1 MYGTWFTTGKVT
13 DLLARTG
20 LDRVPVWVPVVLG
33 VVLMAFVGSVRI
45 DPALQGW
52 ISIGTVTLL
61 LVLNRRRGR
70 GITVFLMML
79 SLLVS
84 LRYIVW
90 RLTAT
95 VQFSNW

>member
-52 ISIGTVTLL
+52 IS
-61 LVLNRRRGR
+61 
-70 GITVFLMML
+70 
-79 SLLVS
+79 
-84 LRYIVW
+84 
-90 RLTAT
+90 
-95 VQFSNW
+95 

>member
-33 VVLMAFVGSVRI
+33 VVLMAFVGSIRI

-52 ISIGTVTLL
+52 VSVGTVTLL

-90 RLTAT
+90 RLT
-95 VQFSNW
+95 

>member
-1 MYGTWFTTGKVT
+1 
-13 DLLARTG
+13 
-20 LDRVPVWVPVVLG
+20 
-33 VVLMAFVGSVRI
+33 
-45 DPALQGW
+45 
-52 ISIGTVTLL
+52 GTVTLL

-95 VQFSNW
+95 VQFSNWLQTALAVLLLLAEAYALMTLCLSYF

>member
-1 MYGTWFTTGKVT
+1 MYGTWFTTGKVS
-13 DLLARTG
+13 DLLARMG
-20 LDRVPVWVPVVLG
+20 LDRVPVWVPVVPG
-33 VVLMAFVGSVRI
+33 VVIMAFVGSVEI

-61 LVLNRRRGR
+61 LVLSRRRGR

-95 VQFSNW
+95 

>member
-52 ISIGTVTLL
+52 VSVGTVTLL

-90 RLTAT
+90 RLT
-95 VQFSNW
+95 

>member
-52 ISIGTVTLL
+52 VSVGTVTLL